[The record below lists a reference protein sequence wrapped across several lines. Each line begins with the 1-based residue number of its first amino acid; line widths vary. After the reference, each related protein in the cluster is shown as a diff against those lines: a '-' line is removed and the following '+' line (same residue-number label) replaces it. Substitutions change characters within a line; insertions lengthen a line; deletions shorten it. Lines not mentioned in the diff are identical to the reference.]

1 MSNRF
6 TATKFVPSDNS
17 LTLYKKRYV
26 PKNETVE
33 DVWKVVSDGNQ
44 EFYDLM
50 EAGLFLPNSPTI
62 FNHNRK
68 TGCTSSACFVFNVAD
83 EMGPLPTDSHRSI
96 VNTAAKAIAVAKA
109 GGGVGYYGGEL
120 RPRNSVIKSVHRKAC
135 GPAGVLKFYH
145 RISDLITQGGK
156 RELAQMWVQPIEHPD
171 AEEIIH
177 IKDADP
183 QGLGSFNISMSW
195 TDASFAEIDDKN
207 SKYHSL
213 FWDHQVHSAW
223 SHGCPGVMFPD
234 VMNKPR
240 WNPNPHLGLILA
252 TNPSLR
258 AGTRVLTDGGIFPIE
273 KLEGK
278 DFNVP
283 NLNRKLS
290 DARCFL
296 SGRQKP
302 LYRIRLKGGR
312 EVYATAEHKWPVEYK
327 GHTFKVST
335 DKLHS
340 GQRLPIGG
348 LDVMPFGDRFTG
360 EDGFFVG
367 WVIADGS
374 VCVRSDT
381 GTKQINLIMSEE
393 KMKCG
398 PGKRIIRYLE
408 SKGCKAQFSARE
420 RDGSTW
426 WELNTQNA
434 ALQEVLDQSGFSRKE
449 DGLPSSV
456 WDSASEEFRKG
467 LIDALISADGCVR
480 NTGGYT
486 RLYFTT
492 SRERLAKDVHE
503 LLGFYGLHVSMSQSE
518 TDSVEFPNGKVYG
531 RSYSRYDLSISRA
544 SHLRRFA
551 SLFPLTHS
559 MKQGT
564 IENIVTS
571 KKVRWDDHCVEVV
584 SVEMTDLREDVWDI
598 SVYDD
603 THCFALSGCV
613 TGNCGETG
621 NRSDEPCNLGS
632 LCLWRFIDLKTRK
645 FNWGML
651 EDAVRAATRFLDW
664 ILDTNTFPHPE
675 ITKAALLTR
684 KLGLGVMGW
693 ADSLAMM
700 GVHYDTHVAVQLG
713 KELMRFISNV
723 AVDESVRLAKVKGPY
738 LGFDQL
744 TLAEMRRNE
753 TNTSIA
759 PTGSIAILADCF
771 GSIEPFYALEWD
783 RVTAE
788 GMKMKEVPH
797 TKQYWDGHVP
807 KTAGE
812 IGWEWHV
819 KHQAAFQAH
828 TDLGVSKTI
837 NLPNS
842 ATKEDVANAYRLMHK
857 LECKGGTIFRDGCRS
872 EQVLRATKTKSVY
885 GNGEEKSASSK
896 INEEL
901 IDSIRSAKASVTTPT
916 VNVKPQQQQP
926 TTSPP
931 EKKGKRPDTLPGFIH
946 RVTMG
951 DSKFFIQV
959 SLHDGKLYEVF
970 ITAKRAGSTVSGL
983 LSTWAISFSKGLQSG
998 VSLEKLCQAHVGS
1011 RFEPNGM
1018 TTNKEIPVCTSIPDY
1033 VCKWLLMKFGQKAGN
1048 LKDVVNGT
1056 DSGCFC
1062 PDCDSPVRYVGGCL
1076 TCDCGWSKCG

>member
-1 MSNRF
+1 
-6 TATKFVPSDNS
+6 
-17 LTLYKKRYV
+17 
-26 PKNETVE
+26 
-33 DVWKVVSDGNQ
+33 
-44 EFYDLM
+44 
-50 EAGLFLPNSPTI
+50 
-62 FNHNRK
+62 
-68 TGCTSSACFVFNVAD
+68 
-83 EMGPLPTDSHRSI
+83 
-96 VNTAAKAIAVAKA
+96 
-109 GGGVGYYGGEL
+109 
-120 RPRNSVIKSVHRKAC
+120 
-135 GPAGVLKFYH
+135 
-145 RISDLITQGGK
+145 
-156 RELAQMWVQPIEHPD
+156 
-171 AEEIIH
+171 
-177 IKDADP
+177 
-183 QGLGSFNISMSW
+183 
-195 TDASFAEIDDKN
+195 
-207 SKYHSL
+207 
-213 FWDHQVHSAW
+213 
-223 SHGCPGVMFPD
+223 
-234 VMNKPR
+234 
-240 WNPNPHLGLILA
+240 
-252 TNPSLR
+252 
-258 AGTRVLTDGGIFPIE
+258 
-273 KLEGK
+273 
-278 DFNVP
+278 
-283 NLNRKLS
+283 
-290 DARCFL
+290 
-296 SGRQKP
+296 
-302 LYRIRLKGGR
+302 
-312 EVYATAEHKWPVEYK
+312 
-327 GHTFKVST
+327 
-335 DKLHS
+335 
-340 GQRLPIGG
+340 
-348 LDVMPFGDRFTG
+348 
-360 EDGFFVG
+360 
-367 WVIADGS
+367 
-374 VCVRSDT
+374 
-381 GTKQINLIMSEE
+381 
-393 KMKCG
+393 
-398 PGKRIIRYLE
+398 
-408 SKGCKAQFSARE
+408 
-420 RDGSTW
+420 
-426 WELNTQNA
+426 
-434 ALQEVLDQSGFSRKE
+434 
-449 DGLPSSV
+449 
-456 WDSASEEFRKG
+456 
-467 LIDALISADGCVR
+467 
-480 NTGGYT
+480 
-486 RLYFTT
+486 
-492 SRERLAKDVHE
+492 
-503 LLGFYGLHVSMSQSE
+503 
-518 TDSVEFPNGKVYG
+518 
-531 RSYSRYDLSISRA
+531 
-544 SHLRRFA
+544 
-551 SLFPLTHS
+551 
-559 MKQGT
+559 
-564 IENIVTS
+564 
-571 KKVRWDDHCVEVV
+571 
-584 SVEMTDLREDVWDI
+584 
-598 SVYDD
+598 
-603 THCFALSGCV
+603 
-613 TGNCGETG
+613 
-621 NRSDEPCNLGS
+621 
-632 LCLWRFIDLKTRK
+632 
-645 FNWGML
+645 
-651 EDAVRAATRFLDW
+651 
-664 ILDTNTFPHPE
+664 
-675 ITKAALLTR
+675 
-684 KLGLGVMGW
+684 MGW